1 MARIL
6 LAVVLAFGGI
16 VVGGC
21 SESKT
26 GIEKPDKPAPLPDP
40 ADRVGAGGGK
50 SGQGQGQSMGLD

>member
-21 SESKT
+21 SEAKT
-26 GIEKPDKPAPLPDP
+26 GIEKPDEPAPLPDP
-40 ADRVGAGGGK
+40 ADRVGSGGK
-50 SGQGQGQSMGLD
+50 GGQGQGQSMGLD